1 MQVNK
6 NQQWVR
12 HQDWES
18 IQPYPGI
25 SGLTADMSY
34 PGGSSMLISSTLP
47 QTVGTKVKERSLNEP
62 ALFLSV
68 QQPRPG
74 FNSKGEPPPK
84 KTHRAMHLAVILWKI
99 WGNRMKHKFLNL
111 ELGDSMHE
119 KSNLRNPNLCW
130 SFRGAHLDLTPLA
143 STGFHIGNPVASHP
157 STRASA
163 L

>member
-1 MQVNK
+1 M
-6 NQQWVR
+6 R
-12 HQDWES
+12 HQDHLEHPFADLVAS
-18 IQPYPGI
+18 SPLH

-47 QTVGTKVKERSLNEP
+47 QTVGTKVKERSLKEP

-84 KTHRAMHLAVILWKI
+84 KTHSAMHLAVIIWKI
-99 WGNRMKHKFLNL
+99 LGNRMKHKFLNL

-130 SFRGAHLDLTPLA
+130 SFGGPPRPTPLGIHWLPHWE
-143 STGFHIGNPVASHP
+143 SCCIHIHP
-157 STRASA
+157 ARASA